1 MTAQLVSRPWQRRVF
16 SSLSSSPAGPP
27 GWAHGA
33 LAAAALACLAVASP
47 GRAAQPAA
55 QPGQPVAAE
64 LPTVTVRGDALG
76 EAAADEGRSGK
87 LARRAQGATKTDTP
101 LLHVP
106 QSVSVIT
113 ETALRDSGATSL
125 DQALAYLPGLYAPV
139 SGGNDSSRYD
149 FVSLRG
155 QSYNGAMFFDGMRAS
170 FGIGN
175 LSLPQFDPWLIE
187 RVEVLRGPASALY
200 GQGLPGGLVNLRAKR
215 PGSQD
220 SQSGQAQRVAGL
232 TLGSHGQRAL
242 RLDAGGPA
250 AQGALDWRLAALAR
264 EAGNQIAHVREQRVA
279 LAPSLRWRIA
289 PGTALTLL
297 ASHQRDPR
305 GGYYHS
311 ALPMQG
317 TLTPLPGGG
326 YIPRRFFVG
335 EPAFDRFARRQS
347 TAGYDFEHALGQSWQ
362 LRHALRAI
370 DAQAEVQ
377 ALSAIAL
384 APPATLMRSGMAVHS
399 RTRALLS
406 DTTLQGRVQ
415 TGAAQHRLLL
425 GLDAMRSRT
434 RQRLGMNL
442 QGLPPIDIWQPAYGQ
457 AIAVPDG
464 PGSAMLWADTRD
476 RASQIGLY
484 AQDQIDWGRWSLT
497 LGGRYDIARSRSARQ
512 GRLMGALPTDA
523 ASRQRDRAFSGR
535 AALGYRLGDA
545 LAAYLSHGSAFLPQT
560 GLDARGQGYRP
571 LTARQW
577 EAGLKYA
584 PPQGG
589 LQLAAAV
596 FQIQQKNALT
606 PDPEPSHLCPGLA
619 GPGAC
624 MVQTGR
630 QRTRGLELEAKAELG
645 RASFVHASLTLL
657 DARITASN
665 GPEQG
670 QRPVNIPART
680 ASLWLD
686 HALSP
691 QWPQWRM
698 SLGLRH
704 TGSTRADPANTVR
717 VPGHTLMD
725 AALRYRFGNS
735 GNGGSHG
742 SASGERPSLTLR
754 ASNLADRRYVACAS
768 ASYCNW
774 GRGRSV
780 SVELHY
786 PW

>member
-1 MTAQLVSRPWQRRVF
+1 MTAQFVSRPWQRRVF
-16 SSLSSSPAGPP
+16 SSFSCPSSSPASPP
-27 GWAHGA
+27 GWAHGV
-33 LAAAALACLAVASP
+33 LATAALACLALASP
-47 GRAAQPAA
+47 GWAAQPAA
-55 QPGQPVAAE
+55 QPVAAE
-64 LPTVTVRGDALG
+64 LPTVTVRGDVLDAPDTPG

-87 LARRAQGATKTDTP
+87 LAQRAQGATKTDTP
-101 LLHVP
+101 LLRTP

-200 GQGLPGGLVNLRAKR
+200 GQGLPGGLVNVRAKR
-215 PGSQD
+215 PSAQASQD
-220 SQSGQAQRVAGL
+220 GRAQRAAGL

-242 RLDAGGPA
+242 RLDVGGQAG
-250 AQGALDWRLAALAR
+250 QGALDWRLAALAR

-297 ASHQRDPR
+297 ASHQRDPK

-335 EPAFDRFARRQS
+335 DPAFDRFTRRQS
-347 TAGYDFEHALGQSWQ
+347 TLGYDFEYALGPSWQ

-370 DAQAEVQ
+370 DSQAEVQ

-384 APPATLMRSGMAVHS
+384 APPATLMRSAMAVDSH
-399 RTRALLS
+399 TRALLS
-406 DTTLQGRVQ
+406 DTTLQGRVH

-425 GLDAMRSRT
+425 GLDAMRSRMH
-434 RQRLGMNL
+434 QRLGMNL
-442 QGLPPIDIWQPAYGQ
+442 QGLPPIDIWQPGYGQ
-457 AIAVPDG
+457 AIAAPNGPDR
-464 PGSAMLWADTRD
+464 AMLWSDTRD

-497 LGGRYDIARSRSARQ
+497 LGGRYDIARSRSGRE
-512 GRLMGALPTDA
+512 GRLMGVLPTDA

-545 LAAYLSHGSAFLPQT
+545 LAAYLSHGSSFLPQT

-589 LQLAAAV
+589 LQLAAAI

-606 PDPEPSHLCPGLA
+606 PDPEPSHVCPGLT

-645 RASFVHASLTLL
+645 RTSFVHASLTLL

-665 GPEQG
+665 GPELG
-670 QRPVNIPART
+670 QRPVNIPGRT

-691 QWPQWRM
+691 QWRM

-704 TGSTRADPANTVR
+704 TGSTHADPANTVR

-725 AALRYRFGNS
+725 AALRYRFGS
-735 GNGGSHG
+735 GGSHD

-754 ASNLADRRYVACAS
+754 ASNLADRRYVSCAS

-774 GRGRSV
+774 GRGRTF

>member
-1 MTAQLVSRPWQRRVF
+1 MP
-16 SSLSSSPAGPP
+16 
-27 GWAHGA
+27 GA
-33 LAAAALACLAVASP
+33 LAAAVLWALAAWPAGAAP
-47 GRAAQPAA
+47 AKAAPDAAQPAPA
-55 QPGQPVAAE
+55 GPGRQPVAE
-64 LPTVTVRGDALG
+64 LPTVTVRGDAPDAPG
-76 EAAADEGRSGK
+76 GAAADAGRSGK
-87 LARRAQGATKTDTP
+87 LARRALGATKTDTP

-125 DQALAYLPGLYAPV
+125 DQALAYHPGLYAPV
-139 SGGNDSSRYD
+139 GGGNDSSRYD

-170 FGIGN
+170 FGVGN

-215 PGSQD
+215 PGT
-220 SQSGQAQRVAGL
+220 QAHRAAGL

-242 RLDAGGPA
+242 RLDAGGQA
-250 AQGALDWRLAALAR
+250 GQGALDWRLAALAR
-264 EAGNQIAHVREQRVA
+264 AAGNRIAHVREQRVA

-297 ASHQRDPR
+297 ASHQRDPK

-311 ALPMQG
+311 ALPLQG

-326 YIPRRFFVG
+326 HIPRRFFVG
-335 EPAFDRFARRQS
+335 EPGFDRFARRQS
-347 TAGYDFEHALGQSWQ
+347 TAGYDFEHALGQGWQ
-362 LRHALRAI
+362 LRHTLRAI
-370 DAQAEVQ
+370 DSQAEVQ
-377 ALSAIAL
+377 ALSATAL
-384 APPATLMRSGMAVHS
+384 VPPATLMRSAMAVHS

-406 DTTLQGRVQ
+406 DTTVQGRVQ

-434 RQRLGMNL
+434 HQRLGMNL
-442 QGLPPIDIWQPAYGQ
+442 QGLPPIDIWQPGYGQ
-457 AIAVPDG
+457 AIAVPEG

-484 AQDQIDWGRWSLT
+484 AQDQIDWGRWRLT
-497 LGGRYDIARSRSARQ
+497 LGGRYDIARSRSARE
-512 GRLMGALPTDA
+512 GRLMGVLPTDA

-535 AALGYRLGDA
+535 AALGYQLGDA

-589 LQLAAAV
+589 LQLAAAI

-606 PDPEPSHLCPGLA
+606 PDPEPSHVCPGLA

-630 QRTRGLELEAKAELG
+630 QRTRGLELEAQAELG

-680 ASLWLD
+680 ASFWLD
-686 HALSP
+686 HALS
-691 QWPQWRM
+691 PQWRM

-704 TGSTRADPANTVR
+704 TGSTRADPANTVH

-725 AALRYRFGNS
+725 AALRYRFGH
-735 GNGGSHG
+735 GGSHDG
-742 SASGERPSLTLR
+742 ASAERPSLTLR
-754 ASNLADRRYVACAS
+754 ASNLADRRYVSCAS

-774 GRGRSV
+774 GRGRTLSL
-780 SVELHY
+780 ELHY

>member
-1 MTAQLVSRPWQRRVF
+1 MTAQFVSRPWQRRVF
-16 SSLSSSPAGPP
+16 SSLSSSPASPP
-27 GWAHGA
+27 GWAHGV
-33 LAAAALACLAVASP
+33 LATAALACLAVASP
-47 GRAAQPAA
+47 GWAAQPAT
-55 QPGQPVAAE
+55 QPGQPVVGE
-64 LPTVTVRGDALG
+64 LPTVTVRGDVLDAPDAPG

-87 LARRAQGATKTDTP
+87 LAQRAQGATKTDTP
-101 LLHVP
+101 LLRTP

-200 GQGLPGGLVNLRAKR
+200 GQGLPGGLVNVRAKR
-215 PGSQD
+215 PSAQASQD
-220 SQSGQAQRVAGL
+220 GRAQRAAGL

-242 RLDAGGPA
+242 RLDVGGPA
-250 AQGALDWRLAALAR
+250 GQGALDWRLAALAR

-297 ASHQRDPR
+297 ASHQRDPK

-317 TLTPLPGGG
+317 TLTPLPDGG

-335 EPAFDRFARRQS
+335 EPAFDRFTRRQS
-347 TAGYDFEHALGQSWQ
+347 TLGYDFEHALGQSWQ

-370 DAQAEVQ
+370 DSQAEVQ

-384 APPATLMRSGMAVHS
+384 APPATLMRSAMAVDSH
-399 RTRALLS
+399 TRALLS

-415 TGAAQHRLLL
+415 TGAAQHHLLL

-434 RQRLGMNL
+434 HQRLGMNL
-442 QGLPPIDIWQPAYGQ
+442 QGLPPIDIWQPGYGQ
-457 AIAVPDG
+457 AIAAPNG
-464 PGSAMLWADTRD
+464 P
-476 RASQIGLY
+476 
-484 AQDQIDWGRWSLT
+484 
-497 LGGRYDIARSRSARQ
+497 
-512 GRLMGALPTDA
+512 
-523 ASRQRDRAFSGR
+523 DRAFSGR

-545 LAAYLSHGSAFLPQT
+545 LAAYLSHGSSFLPQT

-577 EAGLKYA
+577 EAVLKYA

-589 LQLAAAV
+589 LQLAAAI

-606 PDPEPSHLCPGLA
+606 PDPEPSHVCPGLT

-665 GPEQG
+665 GPELG
-670 QRPVNIPART
+670 QRPVNIPGRT

-691 QWPQWRM
+691 QWRV

-704 TGSTRADPANTVR
+704 TGSTHADPANTVR

-725 AALRYRFGNS
+725 AALRYRFGN
-735 GNGGSHG
+735 GGSHD

-754 ASNLADRRYVACAS
+754 ASNLADRRYVSCAS

-774 GRGRSV
+774 GRGRTF